1 MNELKITDVKAREV
15 YNGLYI
21 PTLEVTIEVG
31 NEKGTSVA
39 PMGQSIGSD
48 EAVELRDG
56 GERFGGVGCL
66 KAVEKI
72 ETELKELLIG
82 MDVTQQRKIDHAMC
96 ELDGTPNKSRLGANA
111 LMAVSAAATVAAANT
126 LHMPIYRYVNGNA
139 RIIPV
144 PMMDY
149 VSGGHYSYGASREIQ
164 EFSFLP
170 IGADSLVE
178 AMELS
183 RKLYF
188 ALLDMVTEK
197 FGSLAQS
204 VNTSGGF
211 SYYNN

>member
-1 MNELKITDVKAREV
+1 
-15 YNGLYI
+15 
-21 PTLEVTIEVG
+21 
-31 NEKGTSVA
+31 
-39 PMGQSIGSD
+39 
-48 EAVELRDG
+48 
-56 GERFGGVGCL
+56 
-66 KAVEKI
+66 
-72 ETELKELLIG
+72 
-82 MDVTQQRKIDHAMC
+82 MC

-111 LMAVSAAATVAAANT
+111 LVAVSAAATVAAANT

-149 VSGGHYSYGASREIQ
+149 VSGGHYSYGASSEIQ

-188 ALLDMVTEK
+188 TLLDMVTEK